1 MVDRRVDVAVN
12 RLVDSEDSPVD
23 QNLVHMVPAAL
34 AGNPVVVVGVLVEHL
49 PIGSEVVAA
58 GLAVNRPGVDT
69 VECFVVEA
77 DIPVVLLL
85 RTAVEDSHLVV
96 GEAVAH
102 TVLEQEGR
110 RNDPIMNN
118 LACSC
123 RRRHHLLRI
132 RRSNSTSL
140 VRLFLQKD
148 IEKSTSQRTRYLY
161 GDSKDTH
168 NYIP

>member
-123 RRRHHLLRI
+123 RRRRRHLRI